1 MRTISALL
9 LSSIALVAAGAASA
23 AFAAVD
29 TTPPTPVA
37 PPAATANVLAFSPVT
52 LDMGAMTAGQPK
64 TLDLTITNTSGS
76 PVTIESI
83 KGGCGCTTVTDPPK
97 GPIEPGA
104 SFTVQVT
111 MDPGMKTGIA
121 LRKPVHVALTGGRVE
136 SMNIVATVKTVIK
149 VTPEVVETLGKAG
162 SSVPTVVL
170 ASVDGAPFRITGVTP
185 SGAVDSAMGR
195 DPSGSHEIAINLDAW
210 TKAGRPATIVVSTD
224 RPDAPSVAI
233 PVTSAEA
240 VSMFRLPAAPEDSAR
255 KAALESA
262 QDSLIRDIDAGLS
275 GSARST
281 QFRMRLHRATGMLFV
296 HGSDSDIDA
305 VRKAVSALP
314 ATSGVR
320 ESSPTPGI

>member
-9 LSSIALVAAGAASA
+9 VFSIALVAAGTASAASA
-23 AFAAVD
+23 AD
-29 TTPPTPVA
+29 TSPAPVA
-37 PPAATANVLAFSPVT
+37 PPAATSTVLAFSPST
-52 LDMGAMTAGQPK
+52 LDMGEMTAGQPK

-83 KGGCGCTTVTDPPK
+83 KGGCGCTKVTDPPK
-97 GPIEPGA
+97 EPIAPGA

-162 SSVPTVVL
+162 PSVPTVVL
-170 ASVDGAPFRITGVTP
+170 ASVDGAAFRITGVTP
-185 SGAVDSAMGR
+185 SGTVDGAIGR
-195 DPSGSHEIAINLDAW
+195 DPSGSHEIAFNVDAW
-210 TKAGRPATIVVSTD
+210 TKAGRPATIVIMTD

-233 PVTSAEA
+233 PVKAAEA

-275 GSARST
+275 GSTRSA
-281 QFRMRLHRATGMLFV
+281 QFRMRLHRETGMLFV
-296 HGSDSDIDA
+296 HGSDGDLTA
-305 VRKAVSALP
+305 VRKAVRALP

-320 ESSPTPGI
+320 ESSPTPGT

>member
-9 LSSIALVAAGAASA
+9 LSSIALIAAGTASA
-23 AFAAVD
+23 ASIAD
-29 TTPPTPVA
+29 TTPLAPVA
-37 PPAATANVLAFSPVT
+37 PVASTPNVLAFSPAT
-52 LDMGAMTAGQPK
+52 LDMGEMTAGQPK
-64 TLDLTITNTSGS
+64 TLELTITNTSGS

-185 SGAVDSAMGR
+185 SGAADGAMGR

-281 QFRMRLHRATGMLFV
+281 QFRMRLHRETGMLFV

-305 VRKAVSALP
+305 VRKAVRALP